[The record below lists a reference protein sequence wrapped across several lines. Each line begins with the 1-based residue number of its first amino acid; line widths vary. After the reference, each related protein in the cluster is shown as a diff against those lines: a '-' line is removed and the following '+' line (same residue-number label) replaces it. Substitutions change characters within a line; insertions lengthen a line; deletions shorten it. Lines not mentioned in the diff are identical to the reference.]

1 MEKARATFSKRERI
15 VSKKLVEELF
25 DRGNSH
31 ALTAFPLR
39 MVYMLRERAQGDEPV
54 QVLISVPKKRLR
66 HAVDRNRVKR
76 QVREAYRQN
85 KQTLLDV
92 VPEGQQ
98 MVAAFVW
105 QSEQLSPTASVE
117 GRVKNLLRRAAE
129 RL

>member
-54 QVLISVPKKRLR
+54 QVLISKRLR